1 MDDAM
6 EQESDVGREIDV
18 LRAILYMG
26 ISGAPMLNT
35 YLETALAALES
46 GGTFPKVVAPTGLG
60 GGMTDNPLK
69 ESGRSTGS
77 GSLDSLGGGNIL

>member
-18 LRAILYMG
+18 LRTILSMG
-26 ISGAPMLNT
+26 IPGAPLLNA
-35 YLETALAALES
+35 YLETALATLES
-46 GGTFPKVVAPTGLG
+46 EGAFPKVEASTGLG
-60 GGMTDNPLK
+60 DAKNDRPLK

>member
-18 LRAILYMG
+18 LRAILCMG
-26 ISGAPMLNT
+26 IPGAPMLNA

-46 GGTFPKVVAPTGLG
+46 EGTFPKVEASTGLG
-60 GGMTDNPLK
+60 DARNDRPLK
-69 ESGRSTGS
+69 ESGGSTSS